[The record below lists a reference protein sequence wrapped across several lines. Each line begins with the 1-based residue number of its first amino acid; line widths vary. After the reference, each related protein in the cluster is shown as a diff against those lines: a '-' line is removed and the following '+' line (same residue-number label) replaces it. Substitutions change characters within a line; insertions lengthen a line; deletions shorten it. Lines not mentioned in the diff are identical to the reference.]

1 MSTLSDLLPA
11 GSGGKNVNFVA
22 SGTLTS
28 GQTVGINSNGTVSAI
43 TTATQAVST
52 PQDVITQNIYQSNTS
67 TNVLYDPDTGYTIF
81 VYTNNSVSASYVTVA
96 SNSGTTYTVGAT
108 TTLAD
113 IGNNF
118 AMAYDLSLIH
128 I

>member
-96 SNSGTTYTVGAT
+96 SNSGTTYTCLLYT
-108 TTLAD
+108 SPSPRD
-113 IGNNF
+113 
-118 AMAYDLSLIH
+118 
-128 I
+128 